1 MMRLEI
7 AVLIFVL
14 LLLPSS
20 LFAKYVAV
28 LETMADPA
36 AKEQVSSSDRLYLT
50 NVLREEAVRVLPAE
64 QNFTIMTR
72 ENINA
77 MLPPGKTIEDCEGS
91 CLAETG
97 KNIAADYVAQ
107 ARVGTFAGALT
118 LSVEMYE
125 TAGSKLV
132 ASFNADGEDVKA
144 LLEIIKQKAPDF
156 FKRAKSGSTGF
167 DGVGGIGEVSG
178 AGGFSFQGSKKF
190 IVEIVTNPAG
200 ALPTVDGKGFQK
212 CTSTPCKVQLEAGEH
227 RFVASMERYED
238 AEAVVN
244 VTANNQQVVL
254 DLAPNFGYLNLR
266 PGLPGN
272 AGGTSRLRMTIDD
285 KSVKYGKIEL
295 DPGIHSVSI
304 SHPCYDPAEFKV
316 TIERQKSETFSSSL
330 TRGVGGLVLDAEWNG
345 EPQAV
350 PVYIDGKEVGS
361 TPFEGEVPMCAEV
374 SVGEKNAREVVPV
387 NLKWHEVVS
396 VSYHLRNEPAAVVAM
411 AEAEQRKAEEKK
423 AAEEARRMA
432 ESAYA
437 ELDDKDAERQVGESI
452 PANVESESSGI
463 HWLPVGISAAV
474 AVTGTV
480 LAIVGNSNAKAAS
493 EKDINSEDDYKKNK
507 DDVRSGQ
514 NLRTVG
520 IVTAIVGAIGVGVSF
535 AF

>member
-1 MMRLEI
+1 MIRLE
-7 AVLIFVL
+7 ASVLFFVM

-28 LETMADPA
+28 LETMADPS
-36 AKEQVSSSDRLYLT
+36 AKEQVTSSDRLYLT

-167 DGVGGIGEVSG
+167 DGVGGIGEISG
-178 AGGFSFQGSKKF
+178 AGGFSFRGSKKF

-227 RFVASMERYED
+227 RFVASMERYDD
-238 AEAVVN
+238 AEVVVN

-272 AGGTSRLRMTIDD
+272 VGGTGRLRMTIDG
-285 KSVKYGKIEL
+285 KSVQYGKVEL

-304 SHPCYDPAEFKV
+304 THPCYDPVEFKV
-316 TIERQKSETFSSSL
+316 SIEKQKSETFSSSL

-345 EPQAV
+345 DLQAV
-350 PVYIDGKEVGS
+350 PVYIDGNEVGS

-374 SVGEKNAREVVPV
+374 SVGEKNAREIVAAD
-387 NLKWHEVVS
+387 LKWHEVVT
-396 VSYHLRNEPAAVVAM
+396 VNHRLRKKPAAVAM

-423 AAEEARRMA
+423 AAEDARRMA

-437 ELDDKDAERQVGESI
+437 ELDDDEPQVGESI
-452 PANVESESSGI
+452 PANVESESSGV

-493 EKDINSEDDYKKNK
+493 ERDINSESDYKKNK

>member
-1 MMRLEI
+1 MIRLEVS
-7 AVLIFVL
+7 VLFFVVM

-28 LETMADPA
+28 LETMADPS
-36 AKEQVSSSDRLYLT
+36 AKEQVTSSDRLYLT

-227 RFVASMERYED
+227 RFVASMERYDD

-254 DLAPNFGYLNLR
+254 DLAPNFGYLDLQ

-272 AGGTSRLRMTIDD
+272 VGGMNRLRLVVDE
-285 KSVKYGKIEL
+285 KLVSQNPAEL
-295 DPGIHSVSI
+295 TPGVHSVRVT
-304 SHPCYDPAEFKV
+304 HPCYDPVEFPV
-316 TIERQKSETFSSSL
+316 AIERLKSVTFNENL
-330 TRGVGGLVLDAEWNG
+330 KRGVGGLVLDAELNG

-350 PVYIDGKEVGS
+350 PVYIDGKEVGG

-374 SVGEKNAREVVPV
+374 SVGAPNAREVVPV
-387 NLKWHEVVS
+387 ELKWHEVVKHTHHVKAPS
-396 VSYHLRNEPAAVVAM
+396 VNDVLQNADT
-411 AEAEQRKAEEKK
+411 
-423 AAEEARRMA
+423 
-432 ESAYA
+432 AYA
-437 ELDDKDAERQVGESI
+437 ELDGKNAVRQVGESI

-493 EKDINSEDDYKKNK
+493 EKDINSESDYKKNK